1 MQISGMTP
9 RALVRLTAGEPPSAI
24 ERSGASAAG
33 PDHGPSGH
41 SYATDASPRLWRA
54 AVEELDKLTH
64 VNGGNLRIAMVGG
77 DIDTSEIMVKRAVEV
92 LVYLLAEVDREL
104 ILEDLAMMLR
114 KRSSTWSI

>member
-1 MQISGMTP
+1 M
-9 RALVRLTAGEPPSAI
+9 
-24 ERSGASAAG
+24 
-33 PDHGPSGH
+33 
-41 SYATDASPRLWRA
+41 
-54 AVEELDKLTH
+54 
-64 VNGGNLRIAMVGG
+64 GG